1 LTNANHVIFVSPFL
15 AESQQ
20 TYDQAMTQAMGRARR
35 YGQTKPVH
43 IYSFLSLKTID
54 VDILQLRSG
63 KILAA
68 NVAPAPEFSPFELFV
83 PSTLGLVDAA
93 HGEKGEFG
101 SAETSKLL
109 MENDDA

>member
-1 LTNANHVIFVSPFL
+1 
-15 AESQQ
+15 
-20 TYDQAMTQAMGRARR
+20 MGRARR

-43 IYSFLSLKTID
+43 IYNFLSLKTID

-63 KILAA
+63 KILAE
-68 NVAPAPEFSPFELFV
+68 NVTAAPEFFPFQSFV
-83 PSTLGLVDAA
+83 PSAFGLVDAA

-109 MENDDA
+109 MENEDA

>member
-1 LTNANHVIFVSPFL
+1 
-15 AESQQ
+15 
-20 TYDQAMTQAMGRARR
+20 
-35 YGQTKPVH
+35 
-43 IYSFLSLKTID
+43 
-54 VDILQLRSG
+54 
-63 KILAA
+63 LAA

>member
-1 LTNANHVIFVSPFL
+1 MSPFL
-15 AESQQ
+15 TESQQ

-43 IYSFLSLKTID
+43 IYNFLSLKTID
-54 VDILQLRSG
+54 IDTLQLRSG
-63 KILAA
+63 KILAED
-68 NVAPAPEFSPFELFV
+68 VAPPLEFFPFVSFA
-83 PSTLGLVDAA
+83 PSTFGLIDTS

-109 MENDDA
+109 MENDDS